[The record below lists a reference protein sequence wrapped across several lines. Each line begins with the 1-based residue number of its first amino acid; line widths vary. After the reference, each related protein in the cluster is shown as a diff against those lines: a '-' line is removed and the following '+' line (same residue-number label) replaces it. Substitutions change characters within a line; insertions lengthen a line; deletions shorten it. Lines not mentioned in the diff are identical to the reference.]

1 MKFLDLSSLY
11 LSMTHFQNYISSTML
26 YFPFQLSFLQ
36 FEPKN
41 NEQDQTLW
49 KIALE
54 IKLFHSINQIF
65 KMDNIALIPHE
76 YFFTLKVL
84 RMQFVFFVSCNFDS
98 RMLFTYFGLVHHF
111 SDPYGLKTRGKFLTF
126 FWLTQKF
133 HNLCNS
139 DM

>member
-1 MKFLDLSSLY
+1 MKFLDLSCLY

-26 YFPFQLSFLQ
+26 YFQFQLSFLQ

-41 NEQDQTLW
+41 NEQDQ

-65 KMDNIALIPHE
+65 KMDNIAFIRRE
-76 YFFTLKVL
+76 DFFTLKVL

-98 RMLFTYFGLVHHF
+98 RTLFTYFGLVHHF
-111 SDPYGLKTRGKFLTF
+111 SNPNGLQTRGEFLTH